1 MLGAALVG
9 GVRMSVQRID
19 RGRGH
24 SYKIDGE
31 KADGVTTLLGDGL
44 AKPALINWAANT
56 TANYAVDNWQDL
68 ATMTPSARLEKL
80 KKSRYEDLDKASK
93 RGTEVHSLSEKLVQG
108 IQVDVPDELAGHAES
123 YVRFLDSFE
132 PHPILVEFVVASRK
146 WRYCGTGDL
155 IADMIDT
162 RDGKMYRWLLD
173 IKTSRSGIFPDVALQ
188 LAMYR
193 HAEVYI
199 DAEGNEQSMAAL
211 GVTRSGAIH
220 VRADGFD
227 VIPLDTSEAVF
238 KDACHV
244 AWVAR
249 MTKRMAPWRGDAL
262 PMPAKEKA

>member
-1 MLGAALVG
+1 
-9 GVRMSVQRID
+9 MSVQRID

-24 SYKIDGE
+24 SYRIDGE
-31 KADGVTTLLGDGL
+31 QADGVTTLLGDGL
-44 AKPALINWAANT
+44 AKPALVNWAANT
-56 TANYAVDNWQDL
+56 TANYAVDNWAAL
-68 ATMTPSARLEKL
+68 GELTPSARLEKL
-80 KKSRYEDLDKASK
+80 KKARYEDLDKASK
-93 RGTEVHSLSEKLVQG
+93 RGTEVHALGEKLVQG
-108 IQVDVPDELAGHAES
+108 IEVDVPDELAGHAES
-123 YVRFLDSFE
+123 YVKFLDTFN
-132 PHPILVEFVVASRK
+132 PVPILVESVVASRK
-146 WRYCGTGDL
+146 WRYCGTLDL
-155 IADMIDT
+155 IADMC
-162 RDGKMYRWLLD
+162 GERWLLD

-193 HAEVYI
+193 WAEVYI
-199 DAEGNEQSMAAL
+199 DAEGKEQPMADL

-262 PMPAKEKA
+262 PQPAKETA

>member
-1 MLGAALVG
+1 
-9 GVRMSVQRID
+9 MSVQRID

-24 SYKIDGE
+24 SYRIDGE
-31 KADGVTTLLGDGL
+31 QADGVTTLLGDGL
-44 AKPALINWAANT
+44 AKPALVNWAANT
-56 TANYAVDNWQDL
+56 TANYAVDNWAAL
-68 ATMTPSARLEKL
+68 GELTPSERLEKL
-80 KKSRYEDLDKASK
+80 KKARYEDLDKASK
-93 RGTEVHSLSEKLVQG
+93 RGTEVHALGEKLVQG
-108 IQVDVPDELAGHAES
+108 IEVDVPDELAGHAES
-123 YVRFLDSFE
+123 YVKFLDTFN
-132 PHPILVEFVVASRK
+132 PVPILVESVVASRK
-146 WRYCGTGDL
+146 WRYCGTLDL
-155 IADMIDT
+155 IADMC
-162 RDGKMYRWLLD
+162 GERWLLD

-193 HAEVYI
+193 WAEVYI
-199 DAEGNEQSMAAL
+199 DAEGKEQPMADL

-262 PMPAKEKA
+262 PQPAKETA